1 MAMLLHAAA
10 QLAHVV
16 VGQAHRLLPEGELLV
31 ALGREQADVEMLFG
45 EIHGGQCSARLW
57 MTEKLASCRHFNQ

>member
-16 VGQAHRLLPEGELLV
+16 VGQACCVLPEGELLV

-45 EIHGGQCSARLW
+45 EIHGGECSAGLG
-57 MTEKLASCRHFNQ
+57 MAGKLPAVTH